1 MIGSANFRLVQA
13 VTLSATLL
21 MSGMAMARDDTI
33 SHLTEHLRAVEALSA
48 FGENLKVVV
57 TTDMRFSKT
66 QVAQWSTAVE
76 TAFDPDLLKA
86 DFHAALDS
94 RLSEPVRQAALAYQ
108 TSPLGREVV
117 ERVANALRNADAP
130 HLLDEAKAY
139 IEQASDKR
147 RALHEAQFEAESG
160 AAQSSDV
167 LDGYFRAMA
176 IAATPILGSDGAEE
190 WVASAQYLRKEY
202 GENHFLSAVSVYSQ
216 MPEKRHEELVVIL
229 TTPEITEFYSVSTE
243 ALAETMETA
252 IDRLEIAY
260 ADELN
265 K

>member
-1 MIGSANFRLVQA
+1 MIGSANSRLVQA

-21 MSGMAMARDDTI
+21 MSGPAMAQDDSI
-33 SHLTEHLRAVEALSA
+33 GRLTEHLRAVGALSA

-57 TTDMRFSKT
+57 TPDMGFSKT
-66 QVAQWSTAVE
+66 QVIQWSTAVE

-108 TSPLGREVV
+108 TSPLGREVF

-130 HLLDEAKAY
+130 DLLGEAKVY

-160 AAQSSDV
+160 AAQSIDA
-167 LDGYFRAMA
+167 LDGYFRAMT
-176 IAATPILGSDGAEE
+176 IAAVPILGSDGAEE
-190 WVASAQYLRKEY
+190 WVASAQYLREEY
-202 GENHFLSAVSVYSQ
+202 AENHFLSSVSVYSQ
-216 MPEKRHEELVVIL
+216 MPEERHEELVAIL
-229 TTPEITEFYSVSTE
+229 TTPEITEFYTLSTE

-252 IDRLEIAY
+252 IDRLETAY
-260 ADELN
+260 ADALH